1 MLVDLVEDD
10 PETEEEELR
19 VEDEVELAED
29 EEEEELRVELEL
41 LEATED
47 EDELLEATAV
57 WLGRKRSAETGRSK
71 VRQAPRLVKK
81 GAAAVAT
88 AVTL

>member
-1 MLVDLVEDD
+1 VLVDLVEDD
-10 PETEEEELR
+10 SETEEEELR

-41 LEATED
+41 LEAT